1 MPIKAAHTRAIGK
14 TLERLM
20 ICSGHIQR
28 GGKAVAGFLSA
39 KSREFQVTR
48 IEFSVDSIRM
58 LKIEPQLAARRAAFA
73 LSPLGMLIPILPR
86 YREPK

>member
-1 MPIKAAHTRAIGK
+1 MQIKVAHTRATGK

-39 KSREFQVTR
+39 KSLAMLPIRAD
-48 IEFSVDSIRM
+48 SADSIRM
-58 LKIEPQLAARRAAFA
+58 LKIEPQLAARRTELA
-73 LSPLGMLIPILPR
+73 LSPLGMLLPILPR